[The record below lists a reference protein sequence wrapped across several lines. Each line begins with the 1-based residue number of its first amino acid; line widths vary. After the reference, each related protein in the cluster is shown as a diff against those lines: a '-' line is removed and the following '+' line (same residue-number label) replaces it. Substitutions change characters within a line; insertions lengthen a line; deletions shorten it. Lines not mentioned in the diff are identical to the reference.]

1 MISVVVPSLGG
12 DLSATLGS
20 LNSGTLMPNEIIVC
34 LPNKTHTVYNL
45 TKYTNVKIIYSSKYG
60 QVYQRICGFK
70 NAKHDLVLQL
80 DDDVVVSPNCLKLL
94 VHAISSTKE
103 KTSVSPCLY
112 NISDGNPLHQ
122 SIKKSLI
129 MRVYY
134 WIINGVKGYQ
144 PGKVSLAGTN
154 FGVNPCNIKED
165 FFSVDWQP
173 GGCVLHNKANI
184 ILDSYYPY
192 EGKAY
197 SEDLIHSVHLRE
209 RLRTIDR
216 CGNANIFVYF
226 DKQVTSIKMTF
237 IEIIKY
243 YKVMSWFVGRY
254 GGSRFRILLF
264 LFLYYTNLIAMRY
277 YRKLLK

>member
-197 SEDLIHSVHLRE
+197 SEDLIHSLLLRQSGVSLFVVLGATCLVVLNQ
-209 RLRTIDR
+209 RLYGIQEIILDFRAR
-216 CGNANIFVYF
+216 LYF
-226 DKQVTSIKMTF
+226 LKQVI
-237 IEIIKY
+237 
-243 YKVMSWFVGRY
+243 
-254 GGSRFRILLF
+254 
-264 LFLYYTNLIAMRY
+264 
-277 YRKLLK
+277 

>member
-197 SEDLIHSVHLRE
+197 SEDLIHSLLLRLSGVSLFVVLGATCLVVLNQ
-209 RLRTIDR
+209 RLYGI
-216 CGNANIFVYF
+216 
-226 DKQVTSIKMTF
+226 Q
-237 IEIIKY
+237 EIILDFRARLYFLNMANLSVFRMIIY
-243 YKVMSWFVGRY
+243 YVIFIVRSLV
-254 GGSRFRILLF
+254 L
-264 LFLYYTNLIAMRY
+264 
-277 YRKLLK
+277 RKLEFA

>member
-197 SEDLIHSVHLRE
+197 SEDLIHSLLLRQSGVSLFVVLGATCLVVLNQ
-209 RLRTIDR
+209 RLYGI
-216 CGNANIFVYF
+216 
-226 DKQVTSIKMTF
+226 Q
-237 IEIIKY
+237 EIILDFRARLYFLNMANLSVFRMIIY
-243 YKVMSWFVGRY
+243 YVIFIVRSLVLRY
-254 GGSRFRILLF
+254 CLKIARF
-264 LFLYYTNLIAMRY
+264 
-277 YRKLLK
+277 